1 MICTNCDHSWCWVCG
16 FSRGPE
22 NSHYEFIHIFCSALI
37 GIYHDTRHNNWARF
51 GQYLLMFLVIVLGPG
66 LAAIALICFYF
77 YGLVVSTIE
86 LVKHIRNCTN
96 HIVLQIFLIF
106 FGFVALLVLSVILLA
121 IAAVLGALALT
132 FIYIWLIIQI
142 LSILVTWCLKSRKIK
157 IKVSQNQEPLLA

>member
-1 MICTNCDHSWCWVCG
+1 
-16 FSRGPE
+16 
-22 NSHYEFIHIFCSALI
+22 
-37 GIYHDTRHNNWARF
+37 
-51 GQYLLMFLVIVLGPG
+51 MFLVIVLGPG

-86 LVKHIRNCTN
+86 MVKHIRNCTKY
-96 HIVLQIFLIF
+96 ISLQIFLIF

-157 IKVSQNQEPLLA
+157 IKVSQNQEPLLDQNTTNAENNV